1 MSYVRIKEV
10 DFVPMKKKVE
20 EFFRGN
26 LTNKTYTRDAVLN
39 LVTVWA
45 LNHEPREKVE
55 PMIVEGWIQ

>member
-39 LVTVWA
+39 MVTVWA
-45 LNHEPREKVE
+45 LNHEKK
-55 PMIVEGWIQ
+55 